1 MWHLWQ
7 RYKQKS
13 PFQESTQAP
22 QLCFWYTVRVIG
34 RERHEQNFNELS
46 VFGKLNLIMSSNLVK
61 WPQDW
66 QGQTRSHGS
75 RSKLLVDIQPGHEVV
90 STQIRDAVGS
100 QPFASEDSTPWKA
113 PRTFD
118 CIFKQSASIMKM
130 TGHLDDGFYHAL
142 RYQQSR
148 HFNTCQGSK
157 LRRTMSHLLRQAI
170 VILLHPVMQ
179 QPASPQLHKKPGDV
193 AVGWNLPVVEARLVL
208 CRTDS
213 CVSENHAT
221 QAYLMRRPAG
231 KSNEMSWR
239 SSSAKI
245 SSIRTNNYESKF
257 CLTPLHTFPLTH

>member
-157 LRRTMSHLLRQAI
+157 LRTMSHLLRQAI

-179 QPASPQLHKKPGDV
+179 QPASPQLHKKPGDGGCWV
-193 AVGWNLPVVEARLVL
+193 KSTCGGSTSGLVQNWLL
-208 CRTDS
+208 CF
-213 CVSENHAT
+213 
-221 QAYLMRRPAG
+221 G
-231 KSNEMSWR
+231 KSR
-239 SSSAKI
+239 D
-245 SSIRTNNYESKF
+245 SSISHAKASREVEWNVLKVFKCENIQHPNKQ
-257 CLTPLHTFPLTH
+257 LWI